1 MTEGMERR
9 RSGLTVP
16 SLLCLSDT
24 QTSERASR
32 TSSAARTTDAFP
44 GAGSVTMTTTAETT
58 LMKTSAVGPLYF
70 CAVDSHKLQTCW
82 IGPPAAACLY
92 AVFTRLRAWVRCCFR
107 LALSSSG
114 AIFTSHIISCLFCIS
129 HWPVDVSQR

>member
-1 MTEGMERR
+1 MERR

-70 CAVDSHKLQTCW
+70 CAVDSHSVKS
-82 IGPPAAACLY
+82 AAAAAQTADLLDWTTCCCL
-92 AVFTRLRAWVRCCFR
+92 FVRCIYSTTCMGEV
-107 LALSSSG
+107 LLSFG
-114 AIFTSHIISCLFCIS
+114 TE
-129 HWPVDVSQR
+129 